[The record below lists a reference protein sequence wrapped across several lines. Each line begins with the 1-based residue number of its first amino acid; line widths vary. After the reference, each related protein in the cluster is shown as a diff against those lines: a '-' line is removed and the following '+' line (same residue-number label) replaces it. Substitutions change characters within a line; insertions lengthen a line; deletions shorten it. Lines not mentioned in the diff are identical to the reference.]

1 MSKKFDALEARKELL
16 MMKAELERMEF
27 GGQVDALKHEFAWI
41 NAFKQVANWIGRFN
55 SRALAPVAS
64 FAGPVWQERLRK
76 HPLLGMLASTVL
88 LRFSKPLSKVALRAG
103 LGAAV
108 LAAGVFWFQT
118 RSPWASRSRIQ
129 HKPDHTAD

>member
-27 GGQVDALKHEFAWI
+27 GDQVNAFRKEFAWV
-41 NAFKQVANWIGRFN
+41 NAFKQIANWIGRFN

-64 FAGPVWQERLRK
+64 FAGPVWQQRLRK

-88 LRFSKPLSKVALRAG
+88 LFEQLVWKWAVRAMLKSSPATRLSVVVTV
-103 LGAAV
+103 AV
-108 LAAGVFWFQT
+108 LEP
-118 RSPWASRSRIQ
+118 S
-129 HKPDHTAD
+129 

>member
-27 GGQVDALKHEFAWI
+27 GDQVNAFRKEFAWV
-41 NAFKQVANWIGRFN
+41 NAFKQIANWIGRFN

-64 FAGPVWQERLRK
+64 FAGPVWQQRLRK

-103 LGAAV
+103 VGAAV

-118 RSPWASRSRIQ
+118 RGPGASRERVQ
-129 HKPDHTAD
+129 YTPDHPAG